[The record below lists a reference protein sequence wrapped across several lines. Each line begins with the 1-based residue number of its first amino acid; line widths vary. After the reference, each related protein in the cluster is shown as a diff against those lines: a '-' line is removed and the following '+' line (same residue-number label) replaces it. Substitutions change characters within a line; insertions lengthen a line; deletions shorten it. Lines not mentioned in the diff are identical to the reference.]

1 MMRYTTRN
9 EMVEIRL
16 VLHLKDKMT
25 RRHKAYKKTLT
36 ESMYEPCE
44 CFYLYIRQVLL
55 IQRIY
60 DMHHGE
66 LDLRIR

>member
-9 EMVEIRL
+9 EMVEIRSAL
-16 VLHLKDKMT
+16 YLKDKMT

-36 ESMYEPCE
+36 EAMYELCE

-55 IQRIY
+55 IQQIY

>member
-9 EMVEIRL
+9 EMVEIRSAL
-16 VLHLKDKMT
+16 YLKDKMT
-25 RRHKAYKKTLT
+25 RRYKAYKKH
-36 ESMYEPCE
+36 SQRQCMNFVSV
-44 CFYLYIRQVLL
+44 FYLYIRQVLL
-55 IQRIY
+55 IQQIY